1 MEIYISGS
9 GIPAD
14 DSRNIGKRLIKL
26 ETDNK
31 APTLVNSAA
40 SFIGLANLS
49 NNLASPISIPAVSAN
64 VSKASTAIPATFPAN
79 AQAIQPTAPNLPD
92 ERQLEVSFTPI
103 TDTSAHLVF
112 AAYRG
117 RWYISDVSIQAAEDQ
132 GFTPNHTFFEIPIQ
146 TAQADDVLDFK
157 FEFYN
162 SQDEIANISL
172 MTQSI
177 DFVGS
182 NLYISGNNNQLSGSV
197 TIGGGIVMQGF
208 SDG

>member
-1 MEIYISGS
+1 M
-9 GIPAD
+9 
-14 DSRNIGKRLIKL
+14 
-26 ETDNK
+26 
-31 APTLVNSAA
+31 
-40 SFIGLANLS
+40 
-49 NNLASPISIPAVSAN
+49 
-64 VSKASTAIPATFPAN
+64 
-79 AQAIQPTAPNLPD
+79 
-92 ERQLEVSFTPI
+92 
-103 TDTSAHLVF
+103 
-112 AAYRG
+112 
-117 RWYISDVSIQAAEDQ
+117 
-132 GFTPNHTFFEIPIQ
+132 
-146 TAQADDVLDFK
+146 LDFK